1 VYTNTDALSWARL
14 TIQFKEILTDT
25 DEGYFTVSKN
35 QEKFTAIETIA
46 NEAIY
51 SPETP
56 AVFTHLIANSRYK
69 ETYTRSYIKVQD
81 VFAMMG
87 GFMSAAHLIF
97 RILVRIYVTPRIE
110 NIFNSIIKL
119 EPISNKDSVSLNYQN
134 LREKGKSNFIT
145 NTSMKNPNISKII
158 KIYIIPS

>member
-1 VYTNTDALSWARL
+1 MKPFIHQNLL
-14 TIQFKEILTDT
+14 QFI
-25 DEGYFTVSKN
+25 S
-35 QEKFTAIETIA
+35 
-46 NEAIY
+46 
-51 SPETP
+51 
-56 AVFTHLIANSRYK
+56 HLIGYSRYK

-119 EPISNKDSVSLNYQN
+119 EPISNKDLVSLNYQN

-145 NTSMKNPNISKII
+145 NTSMKNQNISENNQNLYNTELSKCNNYVSRLKKVYMDETVDSDVI
-158 KIYIIPS
+158 KNYIKNISNKNFS